1 MNLYLIFLRTKSIY
15 VLFTSYSNQ
24 VAEERKARQV
34 LLERKEFL
42 ASLVLLEDQDV
53 LEIPE
58 PEVLVAKGEWKGIPE
73 RKDHLEKMGF
83 EVCKGLADQKELEA
97 YRAH

>member
-1 MNLYLIFLRTKSIY
+1 MNQEQREALEMKAGKATREDPELRVSRVPRVYQVTQPDLETKGSPEIL
-15 VLFTSYSNQ
+15 VSGDSL

-58 PEVLVAKGEWKGIPE
+58 PEVLVAKGE
-73 RKDHLEKMGF
+73 
-83 EVCKGLADQKELEA
+83 
-97 YRAH
+97 